1 MKISGEVIKIRFFN
15 EENGYGVFD
24 LNAEGGE
31 LKVVGNF
38 ESLSVGELLEI
49 EGNFSYDNKYGEQ
62 FSAISYEKKLP
73 KSENEIVKY
82 LSSGIISGIG
92 SKNARLIVE
101 SFGKNSLDIVFDE
114 TDRLKEI
121 RGIGKKSIE
130 KIKSSVNVLR
140 ISKDILFKLSNLGIS
155 LTLSRKIYS
164 VYKEDTLNVI
174 NENPYKLIKNVKG
187 IGFLKADEIALKN
200 NMDRNS
206 PFRIESAIIY
216 LLNQKAINNGHVF
229 YPKDKLTKEVSDL
242 IGVEEDLIVSVYVK
256 LVVDCEIT
264 IDTVDGEE
272 VIYLDYLYN
281 SENYISSKISKM
293 IFNDEF
299 KIHFDVEKEVN
310 HFLNDLSINLSEN
323 QIKAIK
329 SAFDDNVFIITGG
342 PGTGKTTI
350 INTIANIYQNMGY
363 NIMLCA
369 PTGRATKRIEESSGI
384 EAKTIHRMLGYMP
397 LGDGFGKFEYNEDNT
412 LDADLIIVDE
422 TSMVDLMLFENLLR
436 GLKDSTKLILVGDID
451 QLPSVGAGNILR
463 DLINSNVIKVV
474 ILNEIFRQSKDSN
487 IILNAHKINSG
498 ESPILNGK
506 GSDFFFLPTNN
517 NVETR
522 NLVVDLVS
530 RRLPKAYGYNSLKDI
545 QILTQTKKGICGV
558 VELNKV
564 LQEILNPLDA
574 YKKEITFGHKIF
586 RLGDKVM
593 QTKNNY
599 NLGYDQDDEDFID
612 EENVGVFN
620 GDMGYISFID
630 NEDKKVFVDLEDGRN
645 VKYSIEDLDNL
656 ELGYSITI
664 HKSQGSEF
672 KCIIIP
678 LFDGFYML
686 QTRNLLYTA
695 ITRAKE
701 LIVLVGDIN
710 VMNKMISNNTIN
722 SRYSNLTYKIRYYY
736 DVIGDMLNA

>member
-1 MKISGEVIKIRFFN
+1 MKISGDVIKIRYFN

-24 LNAEGGE
+24 LNTEDGE

-38 ESLSVGELLEI
+38 ESLTVGELI
-49 EGNFSYDNKYGEQ
+49 EVEGDFSYDNKYGEQ
-62 FSAISYEKKLP
+62 FSVISYEKKLP
-73 KSENEIVKY
+73 KSENEIIKY
-82 LSSGIISGIG
+82 LASGIISGIR

-101 SFGKNSLDIVFDE
+101 NFGKNSLDIVFDE
-114 TDRLKEI
+114 TDRLTEI

-164 VYKEDTLNVI
+164 IYKEDTLNVI

-206 PFRIESAIIY
+206 PFRIESAIVY
-216 LLNQKAINNGHVF
+216 LLNQKAINNGHVY
-229 YPKDKLTKEVSDL
+229 YPKNKLTKEVSEL
-242 IGVEEDLIVSVYVK
+242 IGVEEDLVVSVYIK
-256 LVVDCEIT
+256 LIVDCEIT
-264 IDTVDGEE
+264 TDTVDGEE

-281 SENYISSKISKM
+281 SENYISSKIAKM
-293 IFNDEF
+293 IFNNEF
-299 KIHFDVEKEVN
+299 KIHFDVEKEVEN
-310 HFLNDLSINLSEN
+310 FLNDLSISLSEN
-323 QIKAIK
+323 QINAVK

-350 INTIANIYQNMGY
+350 INAIANIYQNMGY

-369 PTGRATKRIEESSGI
+369 PTGRAAKRIEESTGI

-397 LGDGFGKFEYNEDNT
+397 LGEGFGKFEYNDDNT
-412 LDADLIIVDE
+412 LDTDLIIVDE
-422 TSMVDLMLFENLLR
+422 TSMVDLLLFENLLR
-436 GLKDSTKLILVGDID
+436 GMKESTKLILVGDID
-451 QLPSVGAGNILR
+451 QLPSVGAGNVLR
-463 DLINSNVIKVV
+463 DLINSNSIKVV
-474 ILNEIFRQSKDSN
+474 TLNEIFRQSKNSN
-487 IILNAHKINSG
+487 IILNAHRINNG

-506 GSDFFFLPTNN
+506 ESDFFFLPTNN
-517 NVETR
+517 NVDTR

-530 RRLPKAYGYNSLKDI
+530 RRLPKAYGYDSLKDI

-558 VELNKV
+558 VELNRV
-564 LQEILNPLDA
+564 LQNILNPMDS
-574 YKKEITFGHKIF
+574 YKKEITLGQKTF

-599 NLGYDQDDEDFID
+599 NLGYNEEDLD
-612 EENVGVFN
+612 EENIGVFN
-620 GDMGYISFID
+620 GDMGYISYID
-630 NEDKKVFVDLEDGRN
+630 SVDKKLFVEFEDGRN
-645 VKYSIEDLDNL
+645 IEYSVEDIDNL
-656 ELGYSITI
+656 ELAYSITI

-672 KCIIIP
+672 KCIVIP

-701 LIVLVGDIN
+701 LIVLVGDLN
-710 VMNKMISNNTIN
+710 TMNKMIANNTIN

-736 DVIGDMLNA
+736 EMVGEMLNV

>member
-1 MKISGEVIKIRFFN
+1 MKISGDVIKIRYFN
-15 EENGYGVFD
+15 EENGYSVFD
-24 LNAEGGE
+24 LNTEDGE
-31 LKVVGNF
+31 LKVVGIF
-38 ESLSVGELLEI
+38 ENLTVGELLEI
-49 EGNFSYDNKYGEQ
+49 DGDFSYDNKYGEQ

-73 KSENEIVKY
+73 KSENEIIKY

-101 SFGKNSLDIVFDE
+101 VFGKNSLDIVFDE

-121 RGIGKKSIE
+121 KGIGKKSIE

-164 VYKEDTLNVI
+164 VYKDETLDVI

-200 NMDRNS
+200 NIDRNS
-206 PFRIESAIIY
+206 PFRIESAIVY
-216 LLNQKAINNGHVF
+216 LLNQKAINNGHIY
-229 YPKDKLTKEVSDL
+229 YPKNKLTKEVAEL
-242 IGVEEDLIVSVYVK
+242 IGVEEDLVVSVYIK
-256 LVVDCEIT
+256 LIVDCEIT
-264 IDTVDGEE
+264 TDNVDGEE

-281 SENYISSKISKM
+281 SENYVSSKIAKM
-293 IFNDEF
+293 IFNDDF
-299 KIHFDVEKEVN
+299 KIHFDVEKEVDV
-310 HFLNDLSINLSEN
+310 FLENLSISFSEN

-350 INTIANIYQNMGY
+350 INSIANIYQNMGY

-369 PTGRATKRIEESSGI
+369 PTGRAAKRIEESTGI

-397 LGDGFGKFEYNEDNT
+397 LGDGFGKFEYNEDNP

-422 TSMVDLMLFENLLR
+422 TSMVDLLLFENLLR
-436 GLKDSTKLILVGDID
+436 GIKESTKLILVGDID
-451 QLPSVGAGNILR
+451 QLPSVGAGNVLR
-463 DLINSNVIKVV
+463 DLINSNSIKVV
-474 ILNEIFRQSKDSN
+474 ILDEIFRQSKNSN
-487 IILNAHKINSG
+487 IILNAHRINNG

-506 GSDFFFLPTNN
+506 DSDFFFLPTNN
-517 NVETR
+517 NVDTR

-530 RRLPKAYGYNSLKDI
+530 RRLPKAYNYNALKDI

-558 VELNKV
+558 IELNKV
-564 LQEILNPLDA
+564 LQNILNKADP
-574 YKKEITFGHKIF
+574 YKNEITLGQKTF

-599 NLGYDQDDEDFID
+599 TLGYDEDNLDED
-612 EENVGVFN
+612 NVGVFN
-620 GDMGYISFID
+620 GDMGYISYID
-630 NEDKKVFVDLEDGRN
+630 KEDKKLFVEFEDGRN
-645 VKYSIEDLDNL
+645 IEYSSEDIDNL
-656 ELGYSITI
+656 ELAYSITI

-672 KCIIIP
+672 KCIVIP

-701 LIVLVGDIN
+701 LIVLVGDIKT
-710 VMNKMISNNTIN
+710 MNKMIANNTIN

-736 DVIGDMLNA
+736 DIIGDMVNV